1 MSLAFQTQSI
11 VETLPEL
18 RQAVRQYREIIL
30 ASSVM
35 MGEIPAPTH
44 GEEERMRFL
53 SDRFTECGLQ
63 NISIDEAG
71 NATAVLHGHG
81 GDGCGKKNIL
91 LEAHVDTVFDRS
103 VDHSVTLGTDVL
115 AGPGIADNSIGAA
128 VISILPLL
136 LENLGIRFSNN
147 LILLGAV
154 QSQGRGDLGGFRF
167 FLNNVQMPI
176 HAGVCLAGIHLG
188 RLSYTC
194 LGMLRGEIVCRTPP
208 ETFWER
214 SNAAGAIVTLNS
226 ILTRILAITEL
237 DEPGTSLI
245 LGSIKAGNAF
255 NTVPS
260 QALLRFELR
269 SKVRGKITIIHRKIK
284 EILHATN
291 ENSAARADLHII
303 TRRKPGGMRKYH
315 PMVEGARAILNALG
329 IEPKIAP
336 SVGALSALIAKK
348 IPGITLGI
356 TSGQHLHEFD
366 EQIHIE
372 PIFTGIAQL
381 IGVLQMIDQGI
392 GHED

>member
-1 MSLAFQTQSI
+1 MSLAFQTESI
-11 VETLPEL
+11 VESLPEL
-18 RQAVRQYREIIL
+18 RQALRRYREIIL

-44 GEEERMRFL
+44 AEEERIQFL
-53 SDRFTECGLQ
+53 SDRFNECGLQ

-71 NATAVLHGHG
+71 NATAVLPGQG
-81 GDGCGKKNIL
+81 GGRKKNIL

-136 LENLGIRFSNN
+136 LEKLGIRFSNN

-167 FLNNVQMPI
+167 FLNHVHRPI

-188 RLSYTC
+188 RLSYSC
-194 LGMLRGEIVCRTPP
+194 LGMLRGEIVCKTPP

-214 SNAAGAIVTLNS
+214 SNAAGAIVNLND
-226 ILTRILAITEL
+226 ILTRILAIAEL

-245 LGSIKAGNAF
+245 LGSINAGNAF
-255 NTVPS
+255 NTIPS
-260 QALLRFELR
+260 KALLRFELR
-269 SKVRGKITIIHRKIK
+269 SKVRGKITSIHRQIE
-284 EILHATN
+284 EILHATA
-291 ENSAARADLHII
+291 EDSAAQAKLHII
-303 TRRKPGGMRKYH
+303 TRRKPGGIRKYH
-315 PMVEGARAILNALG
+315 PMIEGARAIMDTLG
-329 IEPKIAP
+329 IESKIAP

-348 IPGITLGI
+348 IPGITLGL

-366 EQIHIE
+366 EQIQIE